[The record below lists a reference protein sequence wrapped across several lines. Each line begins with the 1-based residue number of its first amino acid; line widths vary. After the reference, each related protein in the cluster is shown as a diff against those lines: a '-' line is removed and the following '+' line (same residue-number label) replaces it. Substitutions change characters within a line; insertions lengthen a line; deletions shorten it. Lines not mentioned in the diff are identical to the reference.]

1 MQVEDKPFTI
11 EDYVSKTGLNVG
23 EQTKEKSILIATPMY
38 GGMCTGHYTIAT
50 INTINKLRERKVEAF
65 LANLMNESLITR
77 ARNELVR
84 MF

>member
-11 EDYVSKTGLNVG
+11 GDYVSEMNVNVG
-23 EQTKEKSILIATPMY
+23 KQTKKQSILIATPMY

-50 INTINKLRERKVEAF
+50 INTINNLRERKVEAF

-77 ARNELVR
+77 ARNE
-84 MF
+84 